1 MNTPEY
7 GSREFYKQI
16 FKEYFADITTDDP
29 SITYSIVRG
38 FFDAL
43 QDWRDFHIQTCAEFN
58 RAIALATDISN
69 EQNQNIHNEYKSERN
84 QD

>member
-7 GSREFYKQI
+7 GTREFYKAA
-16 FKEYFADITTDDP
+16 FSDYLADITIDDP

-43 QDWRDFHIQTCAEFN
+43 QDWRDYHISTSVEFN

-69 EQNQNIHNEYKSERN
+69 EQNQNINNEYKSERN

>member
-1 MNTPEY
+1 MNRPEY
-7 GSREFYKQI
+7 GTREYYKAA
-16 FKEYFADITTDDP
+16 FADYLADITTDDP

-43 QDWRDFHIQTCAEFN
+43 QDWRDFHIQTGSEFN

-69 EQNQNIHNEYKSERN
+69 EQNQDIYNEYKSERN

>member
-1 MNTPEY
+1 MNKPEY
-7 GSREFYKQI
+7 GTREYYK
-16 FKEYFADITTDDP
+16 EVFADYLADINSDTP
-29 SITYSIVRG
+29 KITYSIVRG

-43 QDWRDFHIQTCAEFN
+43 QDWRDYHISTSVEFN

-69 EQNQNIHNEYKSERN
+69 EQNQNINNEYKSERN

>member
-1 MNTPEY
+1 MNKPEY
-7 GSREFYKQI
+7 GTREFYKEA
-16 FKEYFADITTDDP
+16 FSDYLADINSEDP

-43 QDWRDFHIQTCAEFN
+43 QDWRDYHVSTCSEFN

-69 EQNQNIHNEYKSERN
+69 EQNQNIQSGS
-84 QD
+84 DT